1 MIKLIRTD
9 KVSSECVEHMV
20 MDRNFK
26 GSFIEKEFNGL
37 YINLEKEDQL
47 KLISMLDLNNSD

>member
-1 MIKLIRTD
+1 
-9 KVSSECVEHMV
+9 MV